1 MENEGL
7 KIRKFWYSS
16 QEKVNHR
23 WELNEVGKS
32 KAALNFK
39 VQLESWQDLCSFS
52 LKPLKTTYMEC
63 KG

>member
-32 KAALNFK
+32 K
-39 VQLESWQDLCSFS
+39 SCSEFQS
-52 LKPLKTTYMEC
+52 PAGKLARFVFFQFKTT
-63 KG
+63 